1 MHPDFTFSQA
11 ANSVQ
16 PSLSMA
22 RGLGETPLLYNLAV
36 GSPDLAPPKEVSA
49 LMQAYVE
56 QNRYGYAPSKGSIK
70 GLKALH
76 NVVLGNDNS
85 IDPNQ
90 NLMLLPGAK
99 YAIYLAL
106 KTLVSPKE
114 QVFLF
119 APYWLSYPEICK
131 SLDLAFQ
138 ELEMP
143 APSQKI
149 SMHAF
154 LTQAAKVHGK
164 PKAIILNNPNNPGGW
179 IHPNTDLEE
188 LVDWCQKEG
197 VWLIYD
203 EVYKDLVFPGET
215 FPSVPHFEGLVRIG
229 SLSKSLCLA
238 GLRLAYMSGPAACI
252 QKADA
257 LGQHIHTCIAQPAL
271 WLAEHLE
278 ELPFAHFTQQ
288 CAKIYQERYTLFSQA
303 LERKGYTVWPIQAAF
318 YILTQAKKEEATSGE
333 ELANRLEKRGLM
345 VTPGNAYGKSLG
357 HTVRVCLTLP
367 KEKLVA
373 ASELF

>member
-1 MHPDFTFSQA
+1 MHPDFTFSPA

-16 PSLSMA
+16 PSLSMV
-22 RGLGETPLLYNLAV
+22 RGLGETAPLYNLAV
-36 GSPDLAPPKEVSA
+36 GSPDLAPPKEVST
-49 LMQAYVE
+49 LMNAFAQ
-56 QNRYGYAPSKGSIK
+56 QNRYGYAPSKGS
-70 GLKALH
+70 LKALEALH
-76 NVVLGNDNS
+76 SVVLGNDHS

-131 SLDLAFQ
+131 SLDIAFQ

-143 APSQKI
+143 APSQKK

-179 IHPNTDLEE
+179 IHTSKELEACVE
-188 LVDWCQKEG
+188 WCQKEG

-215 FPSVPHFEGLVRIG
+215 FPSVPPFQGLVRIG

-238 GLRLAYMSGPAACI
+238 GLRLAYMAGPAAFI

-257 LGQHIHTCIAQPAL
+257 LGQHIHTCISQPSL
-271 WLAEHLE
+271 WLCEHLND
-278 ELPFAHFTQQ
+278 LPFAQFTHD
-288 CAKIYQERYTLFSQA
+288 CAQTYQERYLLFSEV
-303 LERKGYTVWPIQAAF
+303 LRNKGYAVWPIQASF
-318 YILTQAKKEEATSGE
+318 YVLTHAKNQETAGDQ
-333 ELANRLEKRGLM
+333 LANRLENRGLM
-345 VTPGNAYGKSLG
+345 VTQGSAYGKSVG

-373 ASELF
+373 AAELF